1 MAIRLEVKEYCA
13 DCCDFEPD
21 VKKPEKTTLQV
32 DDFTNPA
39 AVDRYYAIT
48 QQSDTIV
55 RCRYRNRCEAI
66 KRYLEKQK
74 EDKA

>member
-13 DCCDFEPD
+13 DCCVFEPD

-32 DDFTNPA
+32 EDFTNTY
-39 AVDRYYAIT
+39 AVSVLT
-48 QQSDTIV
+48 DTVV
-55 RCRYRNRCEAI
+55 RCRYRNRCEAF

-74 EDKA
+74 EDK

>member
-32 DDFTNPA
+32 DDLTNPH
-39 AVDRYYAIT
+39 AIT
-48 QQSDTIV
+48 ILTDTIV

-74 EDKA
+74 ENKE